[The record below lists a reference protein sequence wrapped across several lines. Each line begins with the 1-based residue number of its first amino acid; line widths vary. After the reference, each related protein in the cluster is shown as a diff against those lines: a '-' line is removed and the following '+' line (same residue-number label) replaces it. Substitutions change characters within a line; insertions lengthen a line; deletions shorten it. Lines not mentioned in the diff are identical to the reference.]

1 MSSLI
6 VNGGIPHLN
15 VSSSSQWME
24 IQRNTFKNWVNE
36 QLKSRGLSIFD
47 LRTDFADGVLL
58 VALVEI
64 LQREKLPG
72 AVQNPSHNHE
82 KLHNITLALDAIAKD
97 NVTLIN
103 IDSSHIT
110 EGNTKLILALL
121 WQLVLRYQIGLSNF
135 QNRSWLLA
143 WLQAVIPE
151 CHVTNLTSDW
161 NSGIAL
167 HALLEFCKKGLSPN
181 WKHLNPLDR
190 VNNCRDAMK
199 LARQHFGIPLV
210 LRPEDLAN
218 SNLDELSA
226 ITYLSYFTK
235 VGAPGYNATL
245 QRIQPLVK
253 NYPVFN
259 FTTDW
264 KDGRVLCELVHVFG
278 GSIPSW
284 PDLKES
290 NIERL
295 IEGLG
300 GATEI
305 GVQPLLSATEI
316 AEETTEHI
324 GIMAYAARFL
334 HLTPGVISY
343 EYNYRETKIIPLD
356 EGHGRDSRT
365 STLHSST
372 HFINGN
378 RSRPSSPS
386 SSSSTLNESRQQL
399 EYTLVRTPSIR
410 RKQRKR
416 IGAAEGIKKD
426 TYSDGVIIYATSHTT
441 VTPDDIRLEAESPT
455 GRLIKMNGD
464 GMYHAQFGADEIG
477 AWQVK
482 LYMNDSMVDSCTV
495 DVCDPSQVKVT
506 GLRAGMAGNPHK
518 FTIDCT
524 NAGRGKLEVSVEKDG
539 RNVLCNLKETNTH
552 VYTASFNPVNAGHY
566 KIAIEYNKAEVRGDI
581 GPGHEELHRRA
592 IFSTA
597 MKPVRD
603 HYKITASCDWQI
615 DYMTGGPIDMYI
627 GDTADVRVYSMQ
639 DGTVCNIPHLIA
651 DVSNASPGG
660 TLKAEVQYGRTR
672 FPADVYETD
681 KPDIYKIVFEPRGP
695 GTYNVW
701 IIYDGHLAKGSPF
714 IQEIAELTSPTAE
727 GPGLSKG
734 VVAEPCEFTIDAR
747 GFPGDVTIDVEGPHH
762 PINSTANKNPD
773 NTHTVTYVPE
783 EVGIHRIH
791 LKLDGKGITGSP
803 FHPKIV
809 DPTRCHMSG
818 EMQPFLERGERIPL
832 MVDREKHIPFDASKA
847 GPGELTANVHGPS
860 QKVPVTIDAR
870 GDGKHTLIFT
880 PKEEGKHYIDVFW
893 GGFALPRSPFQG
905 YATPYR
911 EEPEIDVTPVHV
923 RATSP
928 IHVRTEPVTRD
939 DSFRRSEPPGG
950 YWVRADNRRPNS
962 PDNGPHKVYILAPTK
977 SEPLVT
983 KATTLPPTRIRVHR
997 HGSDIS
1003 PLTKPR
1009 HYLQPKRSGSIY
1021 SGSSVSAKSE
1031 PKKKKEP
1038 DVLIT
1043 RLPRVT
1049 PSYHYEPASTP
1060 DLYVYQ
1066 TSPQSS
1072 SPPSVSPSYIY
1083 AKPQKS
1089 PRDQGANPKVVLRG
1103 KGLKEAELDKPATFT
1118 IDGRQAGPGSS
1129 PRTGIEFQYGAKNH
1143 VSFDDDVEGEPEAR
1157 VHSIRSEPPVHIK
1170 PTGPKQYQCT
1180 YTPKVPGAYLLDI
1193 KWNGKPLKCCPFKI
1207 DVKNPVY
1214 PEKVGVTGDL
1224 KGGVVGKDIDLKID
1238 PRDAGHEPGQQID
1251 DKPAQSKEDRELT
1264 IDCKDP
1270 DGLDVPVHLTDN
1282 FDGTYR
1288 LKVKPEK
1295 LGKHIL
1301 SIRLNKQHV
1310 FGSPFAIEIHPTAPH
1325 GKIKVWGPGL
1335 ESGVFPE
1342 YQGYFFVDA
1351 TGAGGGELHVSVM
1364 GLKGA
1369 FHVEMKRASQK
1380 DKLFNCLYH
1389 PAEPGMYTINVQW
1402 SGKHVPG
1409 SPYTVLVA
1417 SNEMELL
1424 DYGSRVERSRD
1435 SSSRSSGKL
1444 SPMNTT
1450 QNSIMY

>member
-1 MSSLI
+1 MSSLV
-6 VNGGIPHLN
+6 VNGGIPQLN

-36 QLKSRGLSIFD
+36 QLKSGGQSIFD

-58 VALVEI
+58 VALIEI
-64 LQREKLPG
+64 LQRRKLPG
-72 AVQNPSHNHE
+72 AVRNPAHNHE

-167 HALLEFCKKGLSPN
+167 HALLEFCKTGLSPD

-264 KDGRVLCELVHVFG
+264 KDGRVLCELVHIFG

-284 PDLKES
+284 PELKES

-295 IEGLG
+295 NEGID
-300 GATEI
+300 GATAI
-305 GVQPLLSATEI
+305 GVHPLLSAANI
-316 AEETTEHI
+316 AEETSEHL

-334 HLTPGVISY
+334 HFTPGVISY
-343 EYNYRETKIIPLD
+343 EHTYRDTKIVPLD
-356 EGHGRDSRT
+356 ESRT

-372 HFINGN
+372 HLINGN
-378 RSRPSSPS
+378 RSRASSPLS
-386 SSSSTLNESRQQL
+386 SASTINESQQQL
-399 EYTLVRTPSIR
+399 EYTLVRTPSLR
-410 RKQRKR
+410 RKHRQR
-416 IGAAEGIKKD
+416 IGPTEGVKKD
-426 TYSDGVIIYATSHTT
+426 TYSDGVIIYATSHET

-464 GMYHAQFGADEIG
+464 GMYHAQFGSDEIG
-477 AWQVK
+477 TWQVR
-482 LYMNDSMVDSCTV
+482 LYINESLVDNCNI
-495 DVCDPSQVKVT
+495 DVCDPSQVKVS

-518 FTIDCT
+518 FSIDCT
-524 NAGRGKLEVSVEKDG
+524 NAGRGKLEVLVEKEG
-539 RNVLCNLKETNTH
+539 RNVLCNLRETHTD
-552 VYTASFNPVNAGHY
+552 VYAASFNPVVAGHY
-566 KIAIEYNKAEVRGDI
+566 KIALAYNKAEIRGIVNFSDI
-581 GPGHEELHRRA
+581 EGNDGPSQEELHRRA

-597 MKPVRD
+597 MQQQRD
-603 HYKITASCDWQI
+603 HYKITAACDWQI

-651 DVSNASPGG
+651 DISNSSPGG
-660 TLKAEVQYGRTR
+660 TLKAEVQYGRHR
-672 FPADVYETD
+672 FPADVIETD
-681 KPDIYKIVFEPRGP
+681 QPDIYKIVFTPKGP

-727 GPGLSKG
+727 GPGLIKG
-734 VVAEPCEFTIDAR
+734 VVAEQSEFTIDAR

-762 PINSTANKNPD
+762 PINSRVDTNPD
-773 NTHTVTYVPE
+773 NTHKVTYVPE
-783 EVGIHRIH
+783 EVGIHRVRI
-791 LKLDGKGITGSP
+791 KLDGKDITGSP

-809 DPTRCHMSG
+809 DPTRCHLSG
-818 EMQPFLERGERIPL
+818 EMQPYLERGERIPL
-832 MVDREKHIPFDASKA
+832 MVNKEKHLPFDASRA

-860 QKVPVTIDAR
+860 EKVPVTIDAR

-893 GGFALPRSPFQG
+893 GGFALPRSPYLG
-905 YATPYR
+905 YATPYQQDP
-911 EEPEIDVTPVHV
+911 EPFVHI
-923 RATSP
+923 RPTSP
-928 IHVRTEPVTRD
+928 VHVRTEPVTRN
-939 DSFRRSEPPGG
+939 DSYRRSEPPSG
-950 YWVRADNRRPNS
+950 YWVRADNRPNS

-977 SEPLVT
+977 SEPSVP
-983 KATTLPPTRIRVHR
+983 KATTIPPTRIRVHR

-1003 PLTKPR
+1003 PINKQR
-1009 HYLQPKRSGSIY
+1009 YLQPKRTGSIY

-1031 PKKKKEP
+1031 PKRKKEP
-1038 DVLIT
+1038 DVMIT

-1049 PSYHYEPASTP
+1049 PTYHYEPASMP

-1089 PRDQGANPKVVLRG
+1089 PPDNKGPNPKVVLRG

-1118 IDGRQAGPGSS
+1118 IDGRQAGPGKCEVRLENVSNLHK
-1129 PRTGIEFQYGAKNH
+1129 TGIVFQCGESKH
-1143 VSFDDDVEGEPEAR
+1143 VSFDDDDSGVVANGEPEVR
-1157 VHSIRSEPPVHIK
+1157 VHSIRSEPPVQIK

-1193 KWNGKPLKCCPFKI
+1193 KWNGKPFKCCPFKI

-1214 PEKVGVTGDL
+1214 PEKVGVTGDI
-1224 KGGVVGKDIDLKID
+1224 KTGVLGKDIDLKID
-1238 PRDAGHEPGQQID
+1238 PREAGHG
-1251 DKPAQSKEDRELT
+1251 ELT

-1288 LKVKPEK
+1288 LKVNPEK

-1301 SIRLNKQHV
+1301 SIKLNKHHV
-1310 FGSPFAIEIHPTAPH
+1310 FGSPFAIEIHPTAKH
-1325 GKIKVWGPGL
+1325 GKVKVWGPGL
-1335 ESGVFPE
+1335 ENGVFPE
-1342 YQGYFFVDA
+1342 YQGHFFVDA

-1364 GLKGA
+1364 GLKG
-1369 FHVEMKRASQK
+1369 
-1380 DKLFNCLYH
+1380 
-1389 PAEPGMYTINVQW
+1389 
-1402 SGKHVPG
+1402 
-1409 SPYTVLVA
+1409 
-1417 SNEMELL
+1417 
-1424 DYGSRVERSRD
+1424 
-1435 SSSRSSGKL
+1435 
-1444 SPMNTT
+1444 
-1450 QNSIMY
+1450 